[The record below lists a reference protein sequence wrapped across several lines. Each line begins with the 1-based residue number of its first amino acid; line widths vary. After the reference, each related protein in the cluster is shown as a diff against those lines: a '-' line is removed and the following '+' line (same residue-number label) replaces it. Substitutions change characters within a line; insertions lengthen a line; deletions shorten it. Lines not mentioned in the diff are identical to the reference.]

1 MKDDG
6 KEKPGVLIYFDIRE
20 PLEILNMEQRGELLT
35 AILDYAADGIAP
47 TFEDSLLRMAWTI
60 VRRGIDRD
68 DTQYRTT
75 ILRRKYAA
83 YCRYEKEADRTPL
96 AFDEWLHESDDDV
109 PASTCMQVNAHAS
122 ISMPTTTSTTTTT
135 STSTTTPTTTIN
147 NKGSA
152 PPAEPADPPKGK
164 RFIKPTL
171 EEVTAYI
178 REKGYAV
185 DPERFYAYYES
196 CGWQVKGRSMRDWK
210 AAIVYWNTRDKQP
223 TAAPAPAAPR
233 KGAYFQT
240 GAQSMSWEEWEANG
254 IEIDEED

>member
-68 DTQYRTT
+68 DSQYRTT
-75 ILRRKYAA
+75 ILKRKYAI
-83 YCRYEKEADRTPL
+83 YCRYEKEAGRTPVV
-96 AFDEWLHESDDDV
+96 FNEWINMDDDEQSCIHV
-109 PASTCMQVNAHAS
+109 NTHEHTC
-122 ISMPTTTSTTTTT
+122 IPTTTTTSTSTST

-240 GAQSMSWEEWEANG
+240 GAQSMSWEEWEAQG
-254 IEIDEED
+254 IEVDEED